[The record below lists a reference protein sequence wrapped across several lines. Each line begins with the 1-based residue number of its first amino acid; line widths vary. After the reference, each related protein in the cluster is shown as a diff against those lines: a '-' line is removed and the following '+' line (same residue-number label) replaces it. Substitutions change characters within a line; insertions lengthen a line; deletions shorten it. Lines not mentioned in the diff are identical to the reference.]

1 MQDLPRPYHTLDLGE
16 QRRRGARQVPELLD
30 PELAAYMCGPA
41 AFMAGIQDALLALGF
56 NTARLHQESFSF

>member
-1 MQDLPRPYHTLDLGE
+1 
-16 QRRRGARQVPELLD
+16 VPELLD
-30 PELAAYMCGPA
+30 PELTAYMCGPA